1 MIQIT
6 QQEFLIMYINS
17 TKQSNDNDNDDA
29 NTFFFKD
36 FSSLILSLPTVPQGP
51 FRHHGYWGGVFSAI

>member
-6 QQEFLIMYINS
+6 QQEFLIMYMNS

-36 FSSLILSLPTVPQGP
+36 FSSLILPLPTVPRVP
-51 FRHHGYWGGVFSAI
+51 FRHHG